1 MELLKHGVNIIGN
14 QQGYISPG
22 VQMSILEGYGKEK

>member
-1 MELLKHGVNIIGN
+1 VNIIGN

-22 VQMSILEGYGKEK
+22 VQMSILEGYGKEKWKSPT